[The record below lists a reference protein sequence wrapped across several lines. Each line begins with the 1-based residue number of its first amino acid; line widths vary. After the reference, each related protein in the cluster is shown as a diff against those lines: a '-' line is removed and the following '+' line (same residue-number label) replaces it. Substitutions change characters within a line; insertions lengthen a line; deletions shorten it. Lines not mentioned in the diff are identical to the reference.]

1 MKWKMQ
7 TKQDP
12 LDNEKVQEAMDYADE
27 AEEFAELAKELE
39 EEIRELFDESGLDE
53 EDYEEFKEGL
63 LDELFGEES
72 EFGDEISEQEQRMK
86 EKLERRLAK
95 MKGRGT
101 IRCVNWETGEIK
113 SYPENQEI
121 GDTWIQI
128 TSFFSPFETPNGKPI
143 VVDRTID
150 GAVEMAEALG
160 IRVNRKDK
168 TSASFRTTN
177 EDFIDALRKMRQFD
191 VNSVEDGVSI
201 TY

>member
-1 MKWKMQ
+1 MENEGN
-7 TKQDP
+7 DP

-86 EKLERRLAK
+86 EKSERRLAK

-128 TSFFSPFETPNGKPI
+128 TSFFSPFETPNGKLPLSWI
-143 VVDRTID
+143 EPLTGRW
-150 GAVEMAEALG
+150 
-160 IRVNRKDK
+160 KWQK
-168 TSASFRTTN
+168 HSAF
-177 EDFIDALRKMRQFD
+177 
-191 VNSVEDGVSI
+191 VSI
-201 TY
+201 EKTKLPLLSALQMKIS

>member
-1 MKWKMQ
+1 
-7 TKQDP
+7 
-12 LDNEKVQEAMDYADE
+12 
-27 AEEFAELAKELE
+27 
-39 EEIRELFDESGLDE
+39 
-53 EDYEEFKEGL
+53 
-63 LDELFGEES
+63 
-72 EFGDEISEQEQRMK
+72 MK
-86 EKLERRLAK
+86 EKLGRRLAK
-95 MKGRGT
+95 RKGRGT

-113 SYPENQEI
+113 AYPENQEI

-191 VNSVEDGVSI
+191 VNSVDDGVSI